1 MTPSDPAGS
10 RPPRDPDGGQLLLD
24 FPRIDPDQ
32 RPLIE
37 TGSYAAALGALRRW
51 KHWPG
56 GQMALV
62 GDAFAGKTRLLSF
75 WASDAN
81 AALVTGEALA
91 KAEIDEIAKLSV
103 SALAIDDADHP
114 EAALGLLAALN
125 LCRDRGAPVLLSG
138 RTQPAGWFGR
148 PLDLKSRLAAMPV
161 AQIEA
166 PDDETLAFRLR
177 EESALRHLI
186 LPDESV
192 AYLGN
197 RMERSWAAVGRV
209 ADQIE
214 RTPGRAESLRS
225 ARAVLTGLGMD
236 PG

>member
-1 MTPSDPAGS
+1 MTPT
-10 RPPRDPDGGQLLLD
+10 GGQLFLD

-32 RPLIE
+32 RPLIK
-37 TGSYAAALGALRRW
+37 TGPYATAVAALQRW

-56 GQMALV
+56 LQLALI
-62 GDAFAGKTRLLSF
+62 GAPFAGKTRLLRM

-91 KAEIDEIAKLSV
+91 RAGMDEIAQLSV

-125 LCRDRGAPVLLSG
+125 LCRDRNAAVLLSG
-138 RTQPAGWFGR
+138 QTDPAGWFVN
-148 PLDLKSRLAAMPV
+148 PPDLRSRLAAMPV
-161 AQIEA
+161 VRVEE
-166 PDDETLAFRLR
+166 PDDETVALRLR
-177 EESALRHLI
+177 EECVLRHLI

-192 AYLGN
+192 AYLAG
-197 RMERSWAAVGRV
+197 RMERSWAAVGQV

-225 ARAVLTGLGMD
+225 ARAVLVGLGMD

>member
-1 MTPSDPAGS
+1 MTPS
-10 RPPRDPDGGQLLLD
+10 GGQLFLD

-37 TGSYAAALGALRRW
+37 TGSYAASFGALRRW

-56 GQMALV
+56 GQMAVV
-62 GDAFAGKTRLLSF
+62 GEAFAGKTRLLQF
-75 WASDAN
+75 WASDAK
-81 AALVTGEALA
+81 AALVTGQALA
-91 KAEIDEIAKLSV
+91 AAEIHDIARLSV

-114 EAALGLLAALN
+114 DASLGLLAALN

-138 RTQPAGWFGR
+138 RTHPAGWFSH
-148 PLDLKSRLAAMPV
+148 PLDLRSRLAAMPV
-161 AQIEA
+161 AQIEL

-177 EESALRHLI
+177 EECALRHLI

-192 AYLGN
+192 LYLSN
-197 RMERSWAAVGRV
+197 RMERSWLAVGKV

-214 RTPGRAESLRS
+214 RTPGRAEGLRS
-225 ARAVLTGLGMD
+225 ARAVLIGLGMD

>member
-1 MTPSDPAGS
+1 MTPS
-10 RPPRDPDGGQLLLD
+10 GGQLFLD
-24 FPRIDPDQ
+24 FPRIDPVE

-37 TGSYAAALGALRRW
+37 TGSYAAAVGAIRRW
-51 KHWPG
+51 RHWPG
-56 GQMALV
+56 GQLALV
-62 GDAFAGKTRLLSF
+62 GEACAGKTRLVRF
-75 WASDAN
+75 WASDAG

-91 KAEIDEIAKLSV
+91 HAEMDEIAKLSV
-103 SALAIDDADHP
+103 LALAIDDADHP
-114 EAALGLLAALN
+114 AAALGLLAALN
-125 LCRDRGAPVLLSG
+125 LCRDRGAPVLVSG
-138 RTQPAGWFGR
+138 RIDPAGWHSR

-161 AQIEA
+161 AHIEL

-177 EESALRHLI
+177 EECALRHLI

-192 AYLGN
+192 VYLA
-197 RMERSWAAVGRV
+197 RRVERSWAAVGQV

>member
-1 MTPSDPAGS
+1 MTPS
-10 RPPRDPDGGQLLLD
+10 GGQLFLD
-24 FPRIDPDQ
+24 FPRIDPGQ
-32 RPLIE
+32 RPLVD
-37 TGSYAAALGALRRW
+37 TGSYAAAVGALRRW

-62 GDAFAGKTRLLSF
+62 GDAFAGKTRILQF

-91 KAEIDEIAKLSV
+91 NAEIDEIARLSV
-103 SALAIDDADHP
+103 SALAVDDADYP
-114 EAALGLLAALN
+114 AAGLGLLAALN

-138 RTQPAGWFGR
+138 RTHPAGWFAR
-148 PLDLKSRLAAMPV
+148 PPDLRSRLAAMPV
-161 AQIEA
+161 AQIEP
-166 PDDETLAFRLR
+166 PDDETLAQRLR
-177 EESALRHLI
+177 EECVLRHLI

-192 AYLGN
+192 DYLAR
-197 RMERSWAAVGRV
+197 RMERSWLAVGQV